1 MMDAINHFLYGMPPA
16 VFAVLLG
23 LLGLLVGSFLN
34 VVIVR
39 LPEMMQREE
48 QHFIAE
54 LTGKS
59 LPNEHQGSYNLFK
72 PASHCPQ
79 CKAPVRW
86 WMNVPVI
93 SFLMLKAR
101 CAACAKPI
109 SWQYPAVELLAALAG
124 LTAAVHFGVTGKAV
138 MAAVLLWA
146 LLTLTVIDL
155 KTQLL
160 PDIITLPLLWLG
172 LCVNSSGS
180 GFTPL
185 HSALWGA
192 VAGYMSLWTI
202 YQLFKLATGK
212 EGMGFGD
219 FKLFAALGAWLGV
232 KLLLPIL
239 LFASMTGAL
248 LGIAMMLIQ
257 RLSRGQTIAFGPY
270 LAMGGVL
277 ALLYGETIMV
287 WYFGLMR

>member
-1 MMDAINHFLYGMPPA
+1 MDMLNQYLYGTSPTLFTSLMC
-16 VFAVLLG
+16 VFG
-23 LLGLLVGSFLN
+23 LLLGSFLN

-39 LPEMMQREE
+39 LPEMMHREE
-48 QHFIAE
+48 QRFISE
-54 LTGKS
+54 LTGS
-59 LPNEHQGSYNLFK
+59 ALSTQYQSSYNLFT

-86 WMNVPVI
+86 WMNIPVI
-93 SFLMLKAR
+93 SFLLLKAR
-101 CAACAKPI
+101 CAGCAQPI
-109 SWQYPAVELLAALAG
+109 SWQYPAVELLAALVG
-124 LTAAVHFGVTGKAV
+124 LATAVHFGVGAKAV

-172 LCVNSSGS
+172 LLVSSSSS
-180 GFTPL
+180 GFTDST
-185 HSALWGA
+185 SALWGA

-239 LFASMTGAL
+239 LFASMTGAV
-248 LGIAMMLIQ
+248 LGIVMMLIQ

-270 LAMGGVL
+270 LATGGVL
-277 ALLYGETIMV
+277 ALFYGETIMV